1 MAQTSKHML
10 RQPPLILALENSGL
24 CGSIALISG
33 SHCIA
38 EHSLLS
44 TLTHSKRM
52 LSSLERLMHETNTQW
67 HELDALAISLGPG
80 SFTGLRIGL
89 STVKGLAMAS
99 STPLIGV
106 SSLDGLAGQF
116 PFSPL
121 LICPLLDARKKETY
135 AAFYRSDSRGKISR
149 TSDYL
154 VLPPEDIIERIHEPT
169 LFIGDGAEVYKELL
183 QERLGEQ
190 AIFAPPQLNFAKA
203 SSIAFLALSLWQQKK
218 FLDPASA
225 VPIYIRP
232 SDAEI
237 NFNKKK
243 KAQKT
248 Q

>member
-1 MAQTSKHML
+1 MAHTSKDML
-10 RQPPLILALENSGL
+10 RQAPLILALENSGL

-38 EHSLLS
+38 EHSQLS
-44 TLTHSKRM
+44 RLTHSKRM
-52 LSSLERLMHETNTQW
+52 LSSLERLMQETETEWN
-67 HELDALAISLGPG
+67 EIDAIAISLGPG

-99 STPLIGV
+99 GTPLIGV

-116 PFSPL
+116 GFTSL
-121 LICPLLDARKKETY
+121 LICPLLDARKKEIY
-135 AAFYRSDSRGKISR
+135 AAFYRSDKNGNVSRI
-149 TSDYL
+149 SDYL
-154 VLPPEDIIERIHEPT
+154 VAPPEDIIAQINEPT
-169 LFIGDGAEVYKELL
+169 LFIGDGTEVYKELL
-183 QERLGEQ
+183 HDKLGDQ

-203 SSIAFLALSLWQQKK
+203 SSIGYLALPLWQQKH

-225 VPIYIRP
+225 GPIYVRP

-243 KAQKT
+243 KAP
-248 Q
+248 